1 MTLFSN
7 LVIPPLSVAYG
18 AVTALR
24 TAAYQKGLLKTIRL
38 PVPVISIG
46 NITVGGTGKT
56 PLVAWISRAVADEGR
71 KVCVLTRGY
80 GRTNPKDRILVSDGS
95 KVLADVAQ
103 SGDEPFW
110 LAQSLEGVA
119 AVICDPDRAA
129 AGRWA
134 IANLGVDVFVLD
146 DGFQHLQLARD
157 LNVLTIDATDPWGG
171 GRLLPNG
178 RLRESLRG
186 VARADCAII
195 TRAEQGPDI
204 PALKNQVQE
213 LLGDRPVFTSE
224 MQTHGM
230 RRLGPA
236 QTDSNDAIPQPVLAF
251 CAIGN
256 PISFFNHVRQEGL
269 EVTHA
274 RAFPDHYKYKREDIE
289 ALSDD
294 GKKMGAASLIT
305 TAKDEVKLREFD
317 FELPCFVVDIKI
329 SIDHE
334 DELRAFIRNVI
345 KH

>member
-1 MTLFSN
+1 MSLFSN
-7 LVIPPLSVAYG
+7 LVIPPLSVAYS

-24 TAAYQKGLLKTIRL
+24 TAAYEKGLLKTSRL
-38 PVPVISIG
+38 PVPVISVG

-56 PLVAWISRAVADEGR
+56 PLVAWISRALANEGR

-80 GRTNPKDRILVSDGS
+80 GRSNPRHRIVVSDGS
-95 KVLADVAQ
+95 NVLADVAQ

-110 LAQSLEGVA
+110 LAQSLKGVA
-119 AVICDPDRAA
+119 PVICDSDRAA
-129 AGRWA
+129 AGQWA

-157 LNVLTIDATDPWGG
+157 LNVLAIDATDPWGG
-171 GRLLPNG
+171 RRMLPNG

-186 VARADCAII
+186 VSRADCAII
-195 TRAEQGPDI
+195 TRAEQAPNI
-204 PALKNQVQE
+204 LALRNQLHE

-224 MQTHGM
+224 MQTHRI
-230 RRLGPA
+230 RRLGPR
-236 QTDSNDAIPQPVLAF
+236 QTDLRETIPQPVLAF

-256 PISFFNHVRQEGL
+256 PISFFNHLRKEGL

-274 RAFPDHYKYKREDIE
+274 RAFPDHYKYKGEDIA

-294 GKKMGAASLIT
+294 AKNMGAASLIT
-305 TAKDEVKLREFD
+305 TAKDEVKLGEFD
-317 FELPCFVVDIKI
+317 FELPCYVVDITI

-334 DELRAFIRNVI
+334 DGLRELIRNAI
-345 KH
+345 EH